1 MTSLLSM
8 NKKIVGIV
16 LLVIIGLFG
25 VSLFRFTGKGN
36 NSHVIPPTPT
46 VMPAS
51 QETVLHAITEEFS
64 KKYNKPLSD
73 FIIAVNTD
81 VGNYAKGSVSL
92 KGEGGGGLWFAAKV
106 KNRWQLVYD
115 GNGIIPCS
123 DLRQYPDFPSSLIP
137 QCFDDEKNVLI
148 ER

>member
-1 MTSLLSM
+1 M

-16 LLVIIGLFG
+16 LLVIIGLFA
-25 VSLFRFTGKGN
+25 VFLFRFTGKGN
-36 NSHVIPPTPT
+36 NSHVISPTPT
-46 VMPAS
+46 VTPAS
-51 QETVLHAITEEFS
+51 QETVLHAVTGEFS

-81 VGNYAKGSVSL
+81 MGNYAKGSVSL

-106 KNRWQLVYD
+106 NNRWRLVYD

-123 DLRQYPDFPSSLIP
+123 DLKQYPDFPSSLIP